1 MIESRHFCEIMRTV
15 QDLLELNGLS
25 QPTILSLKRIRDL
38 LVLFKTNVKNV
49 KAYNLIRFFSVAILN
64 LNGIVDFN

>member
-38 LVLFKTNVKNV
+38 LVLF
-49 KAYNLIRFFSVAILN
+49 
-64 LNGIVDFN
+64 